1 MSPEIGNI
9 TKELLPFSL
18 SFFVFLLSSQRI
30 AIYDYQYV
38 ISSLNMLPRLDFV
51 LNFCHDLTQSISENT
66 TSRDMQYVV
75 IGIRIQR
82 YMTELKQAR
91 MYQALMYT

>member
-1 MSPEIGNI
+1 
-9 TKELLPFSL
+9 
-18 SFFVFLLSSQRI
+18 
-30 AIYDYQYV
+30 
-38 ISSLNMLPRLDFV
+38 MLPRLDFV